1 MIFMPSRTFT
11 LLSICGREHT
21 PYLPLNSNKYIELHL
36 MLTLTQYTYMDLT
49 DITSI
54 THITV
59 FILFLT
65 FDLQYFSYN
74 LYRGYLIIY
83 VICCNYCFILLIL
96 YAEMYAP
103 NITWYTTLYRL
114 SITLNNTV
122 QTPGRSSSSRP
133 PPSRYS
139 HFVVGPRPL

>member
-1 MIFMPSRTFT
+1 MLYDFHAFSNIHITVNMWAWTHPVPTTELQQIYRA
-11 LLSICGREHT
+11 T
-21 PYLPLNSNKYIELHL
+21 PV
-36 MLTLTQYTYMDLT
+36 LTLTQYTYMDLT

-96 YAEMYAP
+96 YAEMYAR
-103 NITWYTTLYRL
+103 I
-114 SITLNNTV
+114 
-122 QTPGRSSSSRP
+122 
-133 PPSRYS
+133 
-139 HFVVGPRPL
+139 